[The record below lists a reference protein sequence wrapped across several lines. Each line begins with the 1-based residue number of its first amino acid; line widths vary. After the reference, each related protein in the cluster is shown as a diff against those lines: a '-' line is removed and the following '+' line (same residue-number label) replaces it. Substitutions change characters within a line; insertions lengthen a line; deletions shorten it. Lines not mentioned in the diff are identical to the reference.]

1 MPASGLHRFPLVC
14 VSDICDMSS
23 AVVCVGDMYDM
34 YFAVVCV
41 GDIYDMN
48 LFFLK

>member
-23 AVVCVGDMYDM
+23 VVVCVGDM

-48 LFFLK
+48 LFFF